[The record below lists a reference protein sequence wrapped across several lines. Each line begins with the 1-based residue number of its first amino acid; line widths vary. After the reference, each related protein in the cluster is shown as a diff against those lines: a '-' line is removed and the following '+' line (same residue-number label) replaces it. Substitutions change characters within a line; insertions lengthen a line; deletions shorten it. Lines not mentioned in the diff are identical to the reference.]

1 MKDRTGA
8 AGVKPDQRSR
18 DGNSSGRTP

>member
-18 DGNSSGRTP
+18 AGNSSGRTP